1 MIKPDDI
8 KTYTHLPDKQKLQME
23 KAMQQDDLSYLS
35 SLAFE
40 QFKATNTDID
50 AITSL
55 IDKKTKGGN
64 RSFNTVMVSLLC
76 GLFIGVSVFFV
87 IFQKSRTHAS
97 VFQLISP
104 EKPAIPLNKVVAT
117 DTVFPESPQPVE
129 KLVEHYNTIVNQ
141 QEEPFTVEIPEQMSS
156 RPIAL
161 PESNQEATED
171 IIFSF
176 SPNAPV
182 VFISNLKVTNYRLY
196 YFKHSQSINLSINT
210 GLAAQYESNASV
222 DHSRLSASNDYL
234 AHKIIQQA
242 MKLFAMKHYVN
253 CIEELTLLYEFNKDD
268 ANAQF
273 YLGMCYYLT
282 GKYSLAQSYFKQNQ
296 DNLNNIFHQESEYYE
311 ALCLL
316 NTNQKEKA
324 LLQLQRIVNNKGF
337 YSTRAGEVISKQ
349 K

>member
-8 KTYTHLPDKQKLQME
+8 KIHKHLAGKQKLQME
-23 KAMQQDDLSYLS
+23 KAMQHDELSYLS

-40 QFKATNTDID
+40 QFAVNSTELD
-50 AITSL
+50 ALNHL
-55 IDKKTKGGN
+55 IDTKTKGTGG
-64 RSFNTVMVSLLC
+64 SFNTVMISLLC
-76 GLFIGVSVFFV
+76 GLFIGISVFFV

-97 VFQLISP
+97 VFQKMESETP
-104 EKPAIPLNKVVAT
+104 RTALNKVSAT
-117 DTVFPESPQPVE
+117 DTVFPAIPQPVE
-129 KLVEHYNTIVNQ
+129 KTIEHYNTNVNQ
-141 QEEPFTVEIPEQMSS
+141 QEAIVAVEIPEQMS
-156 RPIAL
+156 PKTITL
-161 PESNQEATED
+161 PESSPEAEED

-182 VFISNLKVTNYRLY
+182 MFISNLKVTNYRLY

-210 GLAAQYESNASV
+210 GLAAQYENNAGIENT
-222 DHSRLSASNDYL
+222 RLNASNDYL

-242 MKLFAMKHYVN
+242 MKLFNLKHYAN
-253 CIEELTLLYEFNKDD
+253 CIEELNLLYEFNKDD

-282 GKYSLAQSYFKQNQ
+282 GKYAIAQTYFKRNQ
-296 DNLNNIFHQESEYYE
+296 DNLNNVFHQESEYYE

-324 LLQLQRIVNNKGF
+324 MLQLQRIVSAKGF
-337 YSTRAGEVISKQ
+337 YGTRAAEVLLKQ

>member
-8 KTYTHLPDKQKLQME
+8 NTYAHLPDKQKLPVE
-23 KAMQQDDLSYLS
+23 KAMQQDDLNYLS

-40 QFKATNTDID
+40 QFNVTNAEID
-50 AITSL
+50 ALTTL

-76 GLFIGVSVFFV
+76 GLFIGISVFFV

-104 EKPAIPLNKVVAT
+104 EKPLAPLNKVLAT

-129 KLVEHYNTIVNQ
+129 KLVEHYNTTVNQ
-141 QEEPFTVEIPEQMSS
+141 QQEPFTVEIPEPMSS

-161 PESNQEATED
+161 PETNQETTED

-210 GLAAQYESNASV
+210 GLAAQYESNASI

-242 MKLFAMKHYVN
+242 MKLFAMKHYAN

-324 LLQLQRIVNNKGF
+324 LLQLQNIVNSKGF
-337 YSTRAGEVISKQ
+337 YSIRAQEVISKQ